1 MRRITTRRTLTA
13 LPALALAV
21 TLSACGSDDT
31 DTVSDTT
38 STASATTGGNESSTE
53 DQNAEVFELYNEALD
68 NLDTDRFTSD
78 DVTLYDGTGEF
89 QYTVTDINGDDLP
102 ELLVSAIGE
111 TFSNAKVFSVDAAG
125 VVETDQ
131 LFADGAATA
140 GGGRAEFHTS
150 ANGDGVFRSLG
161 QSASGETWTSRWTLD
176 GDRMVEGQKWEFRID
191 QKPADLE
198 EEQVE
203 VEWTPVD
210 DRSLLDGT
218 DSATDGDQ
226 DQGDGPNPDRSAPPE
241 DDAGEAP
248 ADTGGRSKSD
258 FPNFGANSATSD
270 ELARIV
276 YNAFIAEYLAT
287 GTTNPTL
294 NVASPVTGESYTMTC
309 SYSTNV
315 TCSGGNGATVMIH
328 PPAPDPATIP
338 DGVMWG

>member
-1 MRRITTRRTLTA
+1 MFTTKRTLTA
-13 LPALALAV
+13 TAAALTLTAAL
-21 TLSACGSDDT
+21 TACGSDDAGNT
-31 DTVSDTT
+31 SDATPQPATSDADTT
-38 STASATTGGNESSTE
+38 QAE
-53 DQNAEVFELYNEALD
+53 DQDAKVFDLYNEALD
-68 NLDTDRFTSD
+68 DLDIDRFTSD

-111 TFSNAKVFSVDAAG
+111 TFSNAKVFTVDAAG
-125 VVETDQ
+125 IVETDA
-131 LFADGAATA
+131 LFADGAATG

-150 ANGDGVFRSLG
+150 AESRGVFKTLGRSGNG
-161 QSASGETWTSRWTLD
+161 QYATTRWTLE
-176 GDRMVEGQKWEFRID
+176 GDEMVEGDDKWDYRID
-191 QKPADLE
+191 RKPTDLE

-210 DRSLLDGT
+210 DRSLLGGT
-218 DSATDGDQ
+218 GAMTDGDD

-248 ADTGGRSKSD
+248 ADTGGRSKAD

-270 ELARIV
+270 EFARVV
-276 YNAFIAEYLAT
+276 YNAFISEYVAT

-294 NVASPVTGESYTMTC
+294 NVASPVTGESYTMNCT
-309 SYSTNV
+309 YNTNV

-328 PPAPDPATIP
+328 PPAPDPATVP